1 MKRTILLLS
10 AILFVADGCVK
21 TEISDHLGTPTI
33 IRLHQAIAVIP
44 YPLTKNLRIDSYWYP
59 HWRSQTEVADCLVN
73 SMKSVEPKLKFIER
87 DSFRDALYPW
97 FAPSTAPKNLEELAS
112 VMKNPLV
119 KERMSNFGVR
129 FVILVTGY
137 TIERDFI
144 GAGIYI
150 FGYTSLVRE
159 TKMSVIVWDEEELLS
174 LGDIEVLKSGRVR
187 YIGIWPF
194 TIPAFTEGP
203 VCNEVGEK
211 LIRILTGRTS
221 QNKKL
226 IESND

>member
-10 AILFVADGCVK
+10 AILFVVDGCVK

-44 YPLTKNLRIDSYWYP
+44 YPLTRNLRIDSYWYP
-59 HWRSQTEVADCLVN
+59 HWRSQTEVADCLVS

-97 FAPSTAPKNLEELAS
+97 FAPSTAPKSLKELAS

-119 KERMSNFGVR
+119 KERMSNIGVR

-150 FGYTSLVRE
+150 VAVVYPPDDNIAGISLLVQ
-159 TKMSVIVWDEEELLS
+159 TIVMTLAGFLFF
-174 LGDIEVLKSGRVR
+174 VGRKNF
-187 YIGIWPF
+187 IDSSSF
-194 TIPAFTEGP
+194 
-203 VCNEVGEK
+203 
-211 LIRILTGRTS
+211 
-221 QNKKL
+221 
-226 IESND
+226 